1 MAMTSDV
8 DRQPRTAHEASSP
21 ASGGLF
27 LPSWRNIRVLVP
39 YAAFGLIFVFFSAS
53 AFERFDSLRDFSTI
67 IQQATVL
74 AIVAFGMHFVI
85 TMGSI
90 DLSVGSTLSLAGMIG
105 AATSATSGPLSIIAA
120 LAVGAAIGLFNGLVF
135 TFMKVPSFMVSLGT
149 LLVVQG
155 LTIVYSHS
163 DPIVVADS
171 VMDIGLYPNIF
182 YIALLVFAVCY
193 LVYNYTT
200 FGRYCTAV
208 GGDERV
214 STISG
219 LPVRRTKVLVFVL
232 SGTLAGLGG
241 IIMAARLGAATPTAG
256 TSFELSAISAVVLG
270 GTPLT
275 GGVGSIQNT
284 VIGALIIAMLGNGLV
299 ILGVPSE
306 IQQIITGLILIVA
319 VFLSLERGKIG
330 IIK

>member
-1 MAMTSDV
+1 M
-8 DRQPRTAHEASSP
+8 
-21 ASGGLF
+21 
-27 LPSWRNIRVLVP
+27 
-39 YAAFGLIFVFFSAS
+39 LIFAFFSLT
-53 AFERFDSLRDFSTI
+53 AFERFDSLRNFSTI

-74 AIVAFGMHFVI
+74 VIVAFGMHFVI
-85 TMGSI
+85 TAGSI
-90 DLSVGSTLSLAGMIG
+90 DLSVGSTLGFAGMVG
-105 AATSATSGPLSIIAA
+105 ATVSVASAPSSIVVA
-120 LAVGAAIGLFNGLVF
+120 LGAGAAIGLFNGLVF

-163 DPIVVADS
+163 NPIMVADS
-171 VMDIGLYPNIF
+171 VMTIGLYPNIL
-182 YIALLVFAVCY
+182 YVALAVFAVCY
-193 LVYNYTT
+193 VIYNFTT
-200 FGRYCTAV
+200 FGRYCTAI

-214 STISG
+214 SIISG

-241 IIMAARLGAATPTAG
+241 IITAARLGAATPTAG
-256 TSFELSAISAVVLG
+256 ASFELSVISAVVLG

-306 IQQIITGLILIVA
+306 MQRVITGLILIVA